1 MQVCCLLVLLVLYRC
16 WVANA
21 LVYESTDTLC
31 TGDRLVPFEQ
41 APHMFASRYHQKP
54 KDLH

>member
-21 LVYESTDTLC
+21 LVYGLVFVVRSLVAWLVGSLIVLC
-31 TGDRLVPFEQ
+31 D
-41 APHMFASRYHQKP
+41 AM
-54 KDLH
+54 